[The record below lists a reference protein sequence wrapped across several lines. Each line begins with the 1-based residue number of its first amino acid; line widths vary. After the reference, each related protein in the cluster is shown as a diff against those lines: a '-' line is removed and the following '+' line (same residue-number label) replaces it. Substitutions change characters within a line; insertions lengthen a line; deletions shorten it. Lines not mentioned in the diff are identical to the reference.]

1 MGNKLEL
8 LGKKFGRLT
17 VIQEYGK
24 DKNGK
29 VLWECQ
35 CDCGKKTVSL
45 GSNLVRGKSLSCGC
59 LKNELTSKRM
69 KKHGMRSTKIYKK
82 WQGMKRRCYEK
93 RKQTI

>member
-35 CDCGKKTVSL
+35 CDCGNKTVSI

-69 KKHGMRSTKIYKK
+69 KKT
-82 WQGMKRRCYEK
+82 WNEK
-93 RKQTI
+93 HENL